1 MILIT
6 GAAGFIG
13 SALTA
18 YLNEQGLT
26 DLVLVDDFSH
36 PAKRPNW
43 IHKRFRYLVERHQ
56 LWNWLRA
63 YTRDLSTIFHIGA
76 RTDTFLQDE
85 ATFHEL
91 NLTYSQKLWMIAA
104 EYQIPFFYASSAA
117 TYGDGTLGFSDD
129 EKLLP
134 ALKPLNPYARSKH
147 QFDLWVVRQTHT
159 PPRWAGFKFFNVYG
173 PNEYH
178 KGAMSS
184 VAYRGTLQ
192 ILQENEL
199 RLFRSYRSD
208 YKDGEQKRDFIYVK
222 DVVQVLYFFLMR
234 DTPSGIYNLGTGR
247 AESFLTLG
255 EALFRAMGRPA
266 RIRFIDMPEAIREK
280 YQYFTEADIRKLRS
294 AGYTQPFH
302 SLSEGVEAYVK
313 EYLWPN
319 LRYW

>member
-1 MILIT
+1 MILLT

-26 DLVLVDDFSH
+26 DLVLVDDFSN

-43 IHKRFRYLVERHQ
+43 LHKRYRYLLERHQ
-56 LWNWLRA
+56 LWDWLNA
-63 YTRDLSTIFHIGA
+63 YARDLTAIFHIGA

-85 ATFHEL
+85 TTFQEL
-91 NLTYSQKLWMIAA
+91 NLTYSQKLWTIAT

-117 TYGDGTLGFSDD
+117 TYGNGEHGFSDD

-134 ALKPLNPYARSKH
+134 VLRPLNPYARSKH
-147 QFDLWVVRQTHT
+147 QFDLWVVSQAYT

-178 KGAMSS
+178 KGPMSS

-199 RLFRSYRSD
+199 RLFRSYRPD
-208 YKDGEQKRDFIYVK
+208 YKDGEQKRDFVYVK
-222 DVVQVLYFFLMR
+222 DVVQVLYFFL
-234 DTPSGIYNLGTGR
+234 TQEAPSGIYNLGTGR
-247 AESFLTLG
+247 AESFLTLA
-255 EALFRAMGRPA
+255 EALFRAMGRPP
-266 RIRFIDMPEAIREK
+266 RIRFIDMPEPIREK

-294 AGYTQPFH
+294 AGYTKPFQP
-302 SLSEGVEAYVK
+302 LSEEVEAYVR
-313 EYLWPN
+313 EYLWPIR
-319 LRYW
+319 RYW

>member
-1 MILIT
+1 MILLT

-26 DLVLVDDFSH
+26 DLVLVDDFSN

-43 IHKRFRYLVERHQ
+43 LHKRYRYLIERHQ
-56 LWNWLRA
+56 LWDWLKA
-63 YTRDLSTIFHIGA
+63 YARDLTAIFHIGA

-85 ATFHEL
+85 ATFQEL
-91 NLTYSQKLWMIAA
+91 NLTYSQNLWTIAT

-117 TYGDGTLGFSDD
+117 TYGNGEHGFSDD

-134 ALKPLNPYARSKH
+134 VLRPLNPYARSKH
-147 QFDLWVVRQTHT
+147 QFDLWVSSQAHT

-178 KGAMSS
+178 KGPMSS

-199 RLFRSYRSD
+199 RLFRSYRPD
-208 YKDGEQKRDFIYVK
+208 YKDGEQKRDFVYVK
-222 DVVQVLYFFLMR
+222 DVVQVLYFFL
-234 DTPSGIYNLGTGR
+234 TQEAPSGIYNLGTGR
-247 AESFLTLG
+247 AESFLTLA
-255 EALFRAMGRPA
+255 EALFRAMGRPT
-266 RIRFIDMPEAIREK
+266 RIRFIDMPEPIREK
-280 YQYFTEADIRKLRS
+280 YQYFTEADTRKLRS
-294 AGYTQPFH
+294 AGYTKPFQ
-302 SLSEGVEAYVK
+302 SLSEGVEAYVR
-313 EYLWPN
+313 EYLWPT

>member
-26 DLVLVDDFSH
+26 DLVLVDDFSN

-43 IHKRFRYLVERHQ
+43 IHKRYRYLVERHQ
-56 LWNWLRA
+56 LWEWLKA
-63 YTRDLSTIFHIGA
+63 YARDLNAIFHIGA

-85 ATFHEL
+85 TTFHEL

-117 TYGDGTLGFSDD
+117 TYGDGAQGFSDD

-134 ALKPLNPYARSKH
+134 ALRPLNPYARSKH
-147 QFDLWVVRQTHT
+147 QFDLWVVSQTHT

-199 RLFRSYRSD
+199 RLFRSYRPD
-208 YKDGEQKRDFIYVK
+208 YKDGEQKRDFIYVR
-222 DVVQVLYFFLMR
+222 DVVQVLYFFLR
-234 DTPSGIYNLGTGR
+234 QDTPSGIYNLGTGR

-280 YQYFTEADIRKLRS
+280 YQYFTEADIRKLRA
-294 AGYTQPFH
+294 AGYTQPFY
-302 SLSEGVEAYVK
+302 SLSEGVTAYVR
-313 EYLWPN
+313 EYLWPT

>member
-1 MILIT
+1 MILLT

-26 DLVLVDDFSH
+26 DIVLVDDFSN
-36 PAKRPNW
+36 PLKRPNW
-43 IHKRFRYLVERHQ
+43 IHKRYRYLVERHQ
-56 LWNWLRA
+56 LWDWLKA
-63 YTRDLSTIFHIGA
+63 YARDLSAIFHIGA

-85 ATFHEL
+85 TTFHEL

-104 EYQIPFFYASSAA
+104 EYQIPFYYASSAA
-117 TYGDGTLGFSDD
+117 TYGDGAQGFSDD

-134 ALKPLNPYARSKH
+134 TLNPLNPYARSKH
-147 QFDLWVVRQTHT
+147 QFDLWVISQTHT

-199 RLFRSYRSD
+199 RLFRSYRPD

-255 EALFRAMGRPA
+255 EALFRAMGRPP

-302 SLSEGVEAYVK
+302 SLSEGVEAYVR
-313 EYLWPN
+313 EYLWPD